1 MEDKSYILTG
11 PVIPVLL
18 GLVNLMLNILIKYCL
33 ATAHQFNMVLCN
45 KHSAGIPFPE
55 VNTWNSNF

>member
-33 ATAHQFNMVLCN
+33 ATAPPIQHGLM
-45 KHSAGIPFPE
+45 
-55 VNTWNSNF
+55 